1 MADVSEVCDLAVR
14 IMSAAVG
21 VVIAVIVFILHDTV
35 VFPIAIALIIGMM
48 IFELL
53 KAADCIKFLP
63 ASAASIAYGVSV
75 PLSYGFDSILPQY
88 TNIYRLIAVLVIFFN
103 FIMKHKEIRFEK
115 AAYILA
121 VTVLVPSAMLT
132 TMKVESMEYG
142 LSLMILGLCGAWIAD
157 SGAYFAGTFLGKH
170 KLCPEISPKK
180 TVEGFVGGILTTGV
194 VFVVYCLVYSSFIAD
209 DEPDVNYIVAFLAGC
224 VCAVIGTLGD
234 LSASMIKRQTG
245 IKDYGKIMPGHG
257 GVMDRFDSVLFVMPV
272 FYSFLTL
279 FDFYK

>member
-180 TVEGFVGGILTTGV
+180 TVEGFFS
-194 VFVVYCLVYSSFIAD
+194 FVC
-209 DEPDVNYIVAFLAGC
+209 FLAC
-224 VCAVIGTLGD
+224 QQLAMTVE
-234 LSASMIKRQTG
+234 
-245 IKDYGKIMPGHG
+245 
-257 GVMDRFDSVLFVMPV
+257 
-272 FYSFLTL
+272 FL
-279 FDFYK
+279 